1 MKKPKGAQKGLID
14 MTKLELV
21 KANVQ
26 LYIEMREKE
35 IADLEKDIKESVENY
50 DAYRMAT
57 FLPGKLQALQKAM
70 DELKLYRNQ
79 MDALE
84 YIDGV
89 EA

>member
-1 MKKPKGAQKGLID
+1 